1 MKHFNRV
8 CWEWAVK
15 PGSHMPPMYM
25 RHGRRYCMGYC
36 SDMRT
41 EVAGNITHPSL
52 YPRHACEVDSSSTSQ
67 ACRQCMFSFVREVS
81 QEVPAATS
89 QIHRRHIRT
98 KLNACDTSP
107 TCEDITPPA
116 TRNIVGLYSRHACEV
131 ELESQACRRWR
142 LTWPLL
148 PTTSVLI
155 SERCRRQHR
164 QLCRG

>member
-1 MKHFNRV
+1 
-8 CWEWAVK
+8 
-15 PGSHMPPMYM
+15 MPPMYM

-131 ELESQACRRWR
+131 ELESQACRR
-142 LTWPLL
+142 
-148 PTTSVLI
+148 
-155 SERCRRQHR
+155 
-164 QLCRG
+164 